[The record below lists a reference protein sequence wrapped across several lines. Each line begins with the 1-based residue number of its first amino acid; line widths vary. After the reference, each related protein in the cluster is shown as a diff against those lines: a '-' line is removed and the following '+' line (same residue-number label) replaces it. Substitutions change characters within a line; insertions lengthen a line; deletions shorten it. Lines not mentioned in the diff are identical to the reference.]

1 MTDSKKNKKST
12 SWVQTG
18 IGILAAIL
26 ALLIVVMM
34 YLVSGIQGTARV
46 VNYAGLVRG
55 KTQRLVKMEI
65 AGQPQD
71 GMLSDVESFIHGL
84 RYGDDQLDIVRLDD
98 AAFQDKM
105 EELDDYFGSLK
116 DELMLVRREGYQ
128 ATDIIPKSEEF
139 FNICDQA
146 TGLAEV
152 YSQKRATALEGLE
165 KYITADIVCL
175 MALIVY
181 ALVQALR
188 YAAMNRALQHKV
200 YVDGATGLPNKNKC
214 EELLSDPEIPGEDVG
229 VCSFDLNDL
238 RRINN
243 SMGHEAG
250 DAYIRSFA
258 QQLRLAMP
266 QQHFVGRAGGDEFLA
281 VTHGLDRAA
290 LDQCLDGVRR
300 HMADY
305 NQNHPDMPISYAV
318 GVALA
323 REEGPCTMR
332 ELFNAADKNM
342 YINKNHVKREEAA
355 AERRM
360 NYQLLRR
367 VRELGYSFSDCLYC
381 DARQDTYRVIRG
393 SESFFLAADGS
404 YSGAV
409 EQIVA
414 EQVAPEDRRRVR
426 EQLQPGALG
435 GQLGPDAPALQV
447 QYQPSGGGQAA
458 YSRLIPVF
466 VDRDGSGQLHHFLLA
481 FQTIRDDRPSS
492 GDAKEQL
499 AQYYEQLK
507 QSILENDSYVDALL
521 STADAI
527 YSVNL
532 TQDILERRFLKEEEG
547 PVSLV
552 IDYPLPGSYQD
563 YCREYAQG
571 ITPDTLESYRLT
583 DSPAKLLKRFSA
595 GDKQFTVEYRLTGPD
610 GGRWVQ
616 KTTLM
621 SDGLVYDPV
630 TGQESAVVHGL
641 ILLKDTTQ
649 FHQRE
654 QEENARL
661 QAAYDQATSA
671 NQAKT
676 EFLSRMSHDIRTPI
690 NGIMGMLSIIQNN
703 REDRA
708 TVDRCLEKVQ
718 ASSQHLL
725 SLINDVLDMSKLES
739 GHIQLEHIPFDL
751 TDLLSQVRALDESL
765 VEGTGLTYR
774 CHPLAQEPV
783 WVLGSPLHLRQI
795 LLNLFSNSVRYNKQG
810 GTIDT
815 WVTRR
820 SVQDDAAV
828 FEFKI
833 QDTGVGMSP
842 EFAKNSLFQPFSQE
856 HPGARTLYQGTGL
869 GMSIVKELVTR
880 MNGSIQVDSA
890 PGVGTT
896 FTVELPLPLAQPPQ
910 QAAPAAAAEPTRS
923 LDGVTVLLTEDNA
936 LNMEIAQFF
945 LQDAGASIIQAWNGQ
960 QALDI
965 FQSSRPGEI
974 DVILMDVMM
983 PVMNGLEA
991 TRRIRALPRPD
1002 AKTVPIL
1009 AMTANVFADDVAQCR
1024 QAGMTDHLSKPLGE
1038 EKLRR
1043 AILSCLPQ

>member
-1 MTDSKKNKKST
+1 
-12 SWVQTG
+12 
-18 IGILAAIL
+18 
-26 ALLIVVMM
+26 
-34 YLVSGIQGTARV
+34 
-46 VNYAGLVRG
+46 
-55 KTQRLVKMEI
+55 
-65 AGQPQD
+65 
-71 GMLSDVESFIHGL
+71 
-84 RYGDDQLDIVRLDD
+84 
-98 AAFQDKM
+98 
-105 EELDDYFGSLK
+105 
-116 DELMLVRREGYQ
+116 
-128 ATDIIPKSEEF
+128 
-139 FNICDQA
+139 
-146 TGLAEV
+146 
-152 YSQKRATALEGLE
+152 
-165 KYITADIVCL
+165 

-305 NQNHPDMPISYAV
+305 NQSHPDMPISYAV
-318 GVALA
+318 GAALA

-414 EQVAPEDRRRVR
+414 EQVAPEDRRRAR

-654 QEENARL
+654 
-661 QAAYDQATSA
+661 
-671 NQAKT
+671 
-676 EFLSRMSHDIRTPI
+676 
-690 NGIMGMLSIIQNN
+690 
-703 REDRA
+703 
-708 TVDRCLEKVQ
+708 
-718 ASSQHLL
+718 
-725 SLINDVLDMSKLES
+725 
-739 GHIQLEHIPFDL
+739 
-751 TDLLSQVRALDESL
+751 
-765 VEGTGLTYR
+765 
-774 CHPLAQEPV
+774 
-783 WVLGSPLHLRQI
+783 
-795 LLNLFSNSVRYNKQG
+795 
-810 GTIDT
+810 
-815 WVTRR
+815 
-820 SVQDDAAV
+820 
-828 FEFKI
+828 
-833 QDTGVGMSP
+833 
-842 EFAKNSLFQPFSQE
+842 
-856 HPGARTLYQGTGL
+856 
-869 GMSIVKELVTR
+869 
-880 MNGSIQVDSA
+880 
-890 PGVGTT
+890 
-896 FTVELPLPLAQPPQ
+896 
-910 QAAPAAAAEPTRS
+910 
-923 LDGVTVLLTEDNA
+923 
-936 LNMEIAQFF
+936 
-945 LQDAGASIIQAWNGQ
+945 
-960 QALDI
+960 
-965 FQSSRPGEI
+965 
-974 DVILMDVMM
+974 
-983 PVMNGLEA
+983 
-991 TRRIRALPRPD
+991 
-1002 AKTVPIL
+1002 
-1009 AMTANVFADDVAQCR
+1009 
-1024 QAGMTDHLSKPLGE
+1024 
-1038 EKLRR
+1038 
-1043 AILSCLPQ
+1043 